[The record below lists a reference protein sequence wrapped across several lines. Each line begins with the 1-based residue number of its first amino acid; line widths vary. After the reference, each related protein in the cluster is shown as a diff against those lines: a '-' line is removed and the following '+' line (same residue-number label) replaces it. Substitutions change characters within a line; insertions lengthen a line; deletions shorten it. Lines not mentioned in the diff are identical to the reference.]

1 MLYASEE
8 TCEVAHLS
16 TYQDGEPDE
25 VLSPVRVIILVASF
39 NEKKETDGQGGILIA
54 PRIVTQ
60 PQREPLL
67 LYSDE
72 WLCLIK
78 SKRFVQISHS
88 GISEH
93 CTLQYLSTSLGRGLR
108 QSC

>member
-1 MLYASEE
+1 MYCRYLLYASEE

-39 NEKKETDGQGGILIA
+39 NEKKKETDGQGGILIA

-60 PQREPLL
+60 PQREPILKHF
-67 LYSDE
+67 S
-72 WLCLIK
+72 
-78 SKRFVQISHS
+78 
-88 GISEH
+88 
-93 CTLQYLSTSLGRGLR
+93 CTLMSDFL
-108 QSC
+108 